1 MRTTYVVGLLLTLAL
16 VAGACTGESDL
27 PSVASLETDSAN
39 PSAVSEDPDADRA
52 EDSEAAM
59 LAFTQCLRD
68 QGIDVGDPTIDA
80 DGNLQLPPIEF
91 DSSDAATDP
100 DQPPDLSELEDK
112 IAPCEEHLE
121 GVVGTFNPGLTTE
134 IEDMFL
140 DYAECM
146 RENGVDLPDPDFS
159 SGGGVIELSAI
170 GGDTFEA
177 ADESCRPLLA
187 DLGIIG
193 R

>member
-1 MRTTYVVGLLLTLAL
+1 MRTTYLVGLLLTLAL
-16 VAGACTGESDL
+16 VAGACTRESDL
-27 PSVASLETDSAN
+27 PSIASLEPDSAN
-39 PSAVSEDPDADRA
+39 PPAASEDTNADRA
-52 EDSEAAM
+52 YDSEAAM

-91 DSSDAATDP
+91 DSSEAVTDP
-100 DQPPDLSELEDK
+100 DELPDISELEDK

-121 GVVGTFNPGLTTE
+121 GIVGSFDPGDTTE

-140 DYAECM
+140 AYAECM
-146 RENGVDLPDPDFS
+146 RENGVDMPDPDFS
-159 SGGGVIELSAI
+159 SGGGVIDLGAI

-177 ADESCRPLLA
+177 ADEACRPLLA
-187 DLGIIG
+187 DLGIVG
-193 R
+193 S